1 MKSILLTTTALVA
14 FAGAAAAEGHTAI
27 TFSGDVTLGYN
38 DDQSVAD
45 EFTGGAVIGDNRGFY
60 WEGTLGVNMTAAL
73 DNGVTAGAQFEVDF
87 VDGEDVGGTGE
98 PLTSGDYVL
107 SLTTE
112 GAGLFF
118 GDTQF
123 AAFSRWQAAGDME
136 SDGFSEA
143 DGETALRGDFTVA
156 GVDTSVSYVIGN
168 NNRIT
173 NPTEDLNQLSIGARG
188 SFGNFGFS
196 AAYQAETD
204 EAAGFYSNDAGTN
217 GDNGDFS
224 DREIF
229 GLSANTT
236 FAGATLTLAY
246 AQRSAFGTAAETS
259 STGVQVAYPFG
270 PVTATAYYVVEDY
283 AGDEDN
289 YGVRFAYAD
298 GPISVALDYDYDQGT
313 NKLGLDGSY
322 DLGNGLT
329 VLAGVFDQSDSQNA
343 VTGVATPA
351 SDGTDFYVAG
361 VYDLGGGAELLVS
374 YTDAE
379 TADAIADDEVGAPD
393 YQVGTTVA
401 VTFTF

>member
-14 FAGAAAAEGHTAI
+14 FAGAAAAEGHTGVSF
-27 TFSGDVTLGYN
+27 TGKTTLGYN
-38 DDQSVAD
+38 DDQSFAD
-45 EFTGGAVIGDNRGFY
+45 DLTGGAVIGDNRGFY
-60 WEGTLGVNMTAAL
+60 WTGTLGVNLAAEL
-73 DNGVTAGAQFEVDF
+73 DNGVMAGATFEVDF

-98 PLTSGDYVL
+98 DLISGDYVL

-118 GDTQF
+118 GDTKF
-123 AAFSRWQAAGDME
+123 AAETKWKSAGDME

-156 GVDTSVSYVIGN
+156 GVETSVSYAIGN

-173 NPTEDLNQLSIGARG
+173 NQVEDLNQLSIGAAG

-196 AAYQAETD
+196 AAYQAESD

-229 GLSANTT
+229 GLSGNTT

-246 AQRSAFGTAAETS
+246 AQRSAFGTAAETT
-259 STGVQVAYPFG
+259 STGVQLAYPVG
-270 PVTATAYYVVEDY
+270 PVTATVYYVSEDD
-283 AGDEDN
+283 ATNEDN
-289 YGVRFAYAD
+289 YGVTLAYAE
-298 GPISVALDYDYDQGT
+298 GPLNVRLDYDYDQGV
-313 NKLGLDGSY
+313 NIVELDGSY

-329 VLAGVFDQSDSQNA
+329 LLAGVADRSDDGR
-343 VTGVATPA
+343 VTRGIPR
-351 SDGTDFYVAG
+351 DGTDFYVAG
-361 VYDLGGGAELLVS
+361 KYDLGSGAELLVS
-374 YTDAE
+374 YADAE
-379 TADAIADDEVGAPD
+379 TFGAIDDDEVGRPD

-401 VTFTF
+401 VSFKF